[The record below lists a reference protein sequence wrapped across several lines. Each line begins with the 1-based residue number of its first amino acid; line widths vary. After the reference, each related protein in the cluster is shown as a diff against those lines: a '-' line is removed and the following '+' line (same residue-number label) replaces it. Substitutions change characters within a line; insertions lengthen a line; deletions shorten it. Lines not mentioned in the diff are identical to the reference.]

1 MPKLKITVSTRKVG
15 SRCDDVVDIDKS
27 DLEEAD
33 FNEVNDWARDAMF
46 EMVEWNWRL
55 EDDEGNEIRLPGEFN
70 DV

>member
-15 SRCDDVVDIDKS
+15 SRCDDVVEIDES

-33 FNEVNDWARDAMF
+33 LNEVNEWARDAML

-55 EDDEGNEIRLPGEFN
+55 EDDAGNEIQLPGEFS